1 LKVETEKKINYKKNI
16 LKKKQLKEWGSKL
29 KKKIIWL
36 ERKIKKKNKFNKKTK
51 KYQKNEDKKWHKNK
65 NNITIEEWN

>member
-1 LKVETEKKINYKKNI
+1 LKVETEKKINYKKKI
-16 LKKKQLKEWGSKL
+16 LKKQQLKEWGSKL

-51 KYQKNEDKKWHKNK
+51 KYQKNKDKK
-65 NNITIEEWN
+65 